1 MSAKTR
7 IKVVWSPQPG
17 PQTMLLRCPI
27 FEVLFGG
34 SRGGGKTDG
43 MLGDFVKHAGEYG
56 EDAIGLCVRRERT
69 QLKEMIERSRQIYSP
84 LGAKYSSQD
93 KQWRFPNGARLTFA
107 YLENDADAEAYQ
119 GWNTCVAVGTR
130 IKMADG
136 SLKPIEL
143 ISLGEMVLTLEGP
156 KRVFATVEPYL
167 AECVQAII
175 RDDAGAV
182 IGQQVHPVWHPVLT
196 PTGVSSLR
204 PAASGQSPAWFSWDD
219 GARGSIDIALH
230 APAPQSGPSQT
241 WEHPYTGRSR
251 PLKEGV
257 GLGSA
262 ELGLFGEALV
272 SDLCVEDAN
281 HYISELGVINK
292 NTRIYVEEMGN
303 FPRPEPIFKLMATL
317 RSANPAVKV
326 GFRATANPGGPG
338 HCLAQGEVMTP
349 DGWVDI
355 RCIQVGDPVYTI
367 TPQRKIIETTV
378 SQIHREFY
386 SGPLIEI
393 STRGLDMEF
402 TPNHNLAYIP
412 GTKNSSPDM
421 ALARIDEL
429 PGQTVIARAASS
441 WVGVDPGPVYAPEVI
456 EGKKVRIKEGTPKS
470 LPSIIFA
477 RLLGWFLSEGN
488 IIKRRSSTGGIE
500 GFSISQVKP
509 LTKEKL
515 RKFLTYDCG
524 FRVKKATNGFNIYS
538 TSWGYLFRDFN
549 PCSVNY
555 IPRQWLNAPA
565 PIQHALFDS
574 LVDGDGHWVKHGQ
587 SGTFYSSSE
596 RLVDDFQ
603 ELAIKLGFITC
614 KRFRERTP
622 EYNIRGRHGC
632 ADHTNKEYCVHFK
645 IVKSGGTEILTGNHV
660 YNVETSTKRRSS
672 ISEKEFSGHVY
683 CIGVKGTHTFIV
695 RQNGSAWISG
705 NSWIRSRY
713 IDPAPLGLEVLRDKF
728 TNPFTKEVT
737 SMERV
742 YIPSRVTD
750 NRFCNTNDYIAR
762 LQMSAGTKLL
772 HAWLHGDWNIVEGA
786 FFSEWDM
793 EKHVIAPF
801 TIPDNW
807 TRFMSADWGSAAPFS
822 IGWWAVVSDDYGDV
836 LGPMSYR
843 TDASA
848 YQGNLPAG
856 AIVRY
861 REWYG
866 SPNHNNVGLK
876 LFAEEVAAGIVERER
891 DEPRNDSGGARIAY
905 RVIDPDACREKGG
918 PSIAERM
925 SWKPNRVF
933 WRAADNARVG
943 RRGAMGGWDAVR
955 ARLKGENGVP
965 MLYVFNNCTDL
976 IRCLPVAQHDP
987 DNMED
992 IDDCEDHCFHGDTLV
1007 STPDGPVKIRELPES
1022 GVVNT
1027 PVGPKEYHGAR
1038 LFFHNESTVK
1048 LSFSDGSEEICTPDH
1063 EFLTT
1068 IGWLPA
1074 SSIINREVISINDGK
1089 LDKISCIGL
1098 CDSGKTDVYCLTVP
1112 DAGCFLLA
1120 DGKIVANCIDDLR
1133 YACMSRPF
1141 ISSADA
1147 AKKDKYLT
1155 IGSDN
1160 RVTLNDILE
1169 QYDHRTPKSYER
1181 IR

>member
-1 MSAKTR
+1 MSVR
-7 IKVVWSPQPG
+7 IKTVWAPQPG
-17 PQTMLLRCPI
+17 PQTTLLRCPV
-27 FEVLFGG
+27 FEILYGG
-34 SRGGGKTDG
+34 ARGGGKGVLYNEQILTPFGWKSFQSLEVGSSVCSTEGTVQRVIGVYPQGKVPIYRLKWSDGSETICDENHIWLAWLSNQSRKSVGSRLSGEDSAKKWTTKQIADHYKKDQKIKRRIGIPVIKKPVVFTVHGEAKGPHKYISRTIPPYIIGVLLGDGCITGSTVSFCKPDREIAEKVQRLVTEAFGESVTLRESNTKDRAPAWFIPAKIAVPHLEDLGLMGLHSYEKFIPRIYLMASEEERWELLRGLMDTDG
-43 MLGDFVKHAGEYG
+43 WVEEDGDCYYCSTSPRLIEDVRHLARSMGAIVTLREKTPHYTYKGEYLEGRPAQTLRIKMREPERMFCLPRKADRCRGKEPQSMAIWLDSIEPAGEEETVCIAVSHPNSLYIIKDFIVTHNTDAMLGDFVTHAGKYG

-84 LGAKYSSQD
+84 LGSKYSSQD
-93 KQWRFPNGARLTFA
+93 KQWRFPNGARFTFA

-119 GWNTCVAVGTR
+119 GWNTCVSVGTR

-136 SLKPIEL
+136 SLKPIES
-143 ISLGEMVLTLEGP
+143 ISRGEAVLTLEGP
-156 KRVFATVEPYL
+156 RSVKSTIKPYS
-167 AECVQAII
+167 AECVQVTIK
-175 RDDAGAV
+175 DDAGV
-182 IGQQVHPVWHPVLT
+182 IIGQQVHPVWHPILT
-196 PTGVSSLR
+196 TSGVSSLR
-204 PAASGQSPAWFSWDD
+204 PDAQEKIPAWFSWDN
-219 GARGSIDIALH
+219 GARGRIDVALH
-230 APAPQSGPSQT
+230 ESSLRSWPPQT
-241 WEHPYTGRSR
+241 WTHPYTGEEH
-251 PLKEGV
+251 PLEETVRRGTADF
-257 GLGSA
+257 S
-262 ELGLFGEALV
+262 LFGEALV
-272 SDLCVEDAN
+272 SDLCVDSAN
-281 HYISELGVINK
+281 HYISEFGVINK
-292 NTRIYVEEMGN
+292 NTRVYVEEMGN

-317 RSANPAVKV
+317 RSGNPEVKV

-338 HCLAQGEVMTP
+338 A
-349 DGWVDI
+349 
-355 RCIQVGDPVYTI
+355 
-367 TPQRKIIETTV
+367 
-378 SQIHREFY
+378 
-386 SGPLIEI
+386 
-393 STRGLDMEF
+393 
-402 TPNHNLAYIP
+402 N
-412 GTKNSSPDM
+412 
-421 ALARIDEL
+421 
-429 PGQTVIARAASS
+429 
-441 WVGVDPGPVYAPEVI
+441 
-456 EGKKVRIKEGTPKS
+456 
-470 LPSIIFA
+470 
-477 RLLGWFLSEGN
+477 
-488 IIKRRSSTGGIE
+488 
-500 GFSISQVKP
+500 
-509 LTKEKL
+509 
-515 RKFLTYDCG
+515 
-524 FRVKKATNGFNIYS
+524 
-538 TSWGYLFRDFN
+538 
-549 PCSVNY
+549 
-555 IPRQWLNAPA
+555 
-565 PIQHALFDS
+565 
-574 LVDGDGHWVKHGQ
+574 
-587 SGTFYSSSE
+587 
-596 RLVDDFQ
+596 
-603 ELAIKLGFITC
+603 
-614 KRFRERTP
+614 
-622 EYNIRGRHGC
+622 
-632 ADHTNKEYCVHFK
+632 
-645 IVKSGGTEILTGNHV
+645 
-660 YNVETSTKRRSS
+660 
-672 ISEKEFSGHVY
+672 
-683 CIGVKGTHTFIV
+683 
-695 RQNGSAWISG
+695 
-705 NSWIRSRY
+705 WIRARY
-713 IDPAPLGLEVLRDKF
+713 IDPAPFGLKILTDKF
-728 TNPFTKEVT
+728 INPFTKQE
-737 SMERV
+737 SSIERV

-750 NRFCNTNDYIAR
+750 NKYCNNNDYIAR
-762 LQMSAGTKLL
+762 LQLAAGGGLL
-772 HAWLHGDWNIVEGA
+772 HAWLHGDWSAVEGA
-786 FFSEWDM
+786 FFTEWDM
-793 EKHVIAPF
+793 DKHVIAPF

-843 TDASA
+843 ADASA
-848 YQGNLPAG
+848 YQGDLPAG

-891 DEPRNDSGGARIAY
+891 DEPRNDSGGARISY

-965 MLYVFNNCTDL
+965 MLYVFNNCVDL

-1038 LFFHNESTVK
+1038 LFFHNEATVK
-1048 LSFSDGSEEICTPDH
+1048 LSFSDGSEAMCTPDH

-1068 IGWLPA
+1068 IGWIPA

-1089 LDKISCIGL
+1089 LNKIACVCL

-1155 IGSDN
+1155 IGPDN